1 MKLKKALLTV
11 GKNLISSGLV
21 VGTWGNISAWD
32 SKHEGFWITPSGMN
46 YLTLKEEDLVLIN
59 RQGKV
64 IEGFRKP
71 SSEFLMHLAIYAKR
85 SDVLGIVHTHSVY
98 ATAHAVA
105 RVSIPSIVED
115 LVQIVGGAVEV
126 APYSLC
132 GTQELADETSVILA
146 DKNAVLLANHG
157 VVGVGRDLAEALKV
171 CQVVEK
177 AAQIHALSRLLG
189 TPVGLGA
196 EDVEIMRRGYLET
209 YGQREVKEV

>member
-1 MKLKKALLTV
+1 MKLRKAILTV
-11 GKNLISSGLV
+11 GKNLIASGLV

-71 SSEFLMHLAIYAKR
+71 SSESLMHLAIYAKR
-85 SDVLGIVHTHSVY
+85 SDVLGIVHTHSIH

-105 RVSIPSIVED
+105 RVSIPCIVED
-115 LVQIVGGAVEV
+115 LAQIVGGAVEV
-126 APYSLC
+126 APYHLT
-132 GTQELADETSVILA
+132 GTQDLADTVSVVLA

-157 VVGVGRDLAEALKV
+157 VIGVGRDLEEALTV

-177 AAQIHALSRLLG
+177 AAQIHALSCLLG
-189 TPVGLGA
+189 TPMDLSHK
-196 EDVEIMRRGYLET
+196 DVDLMRHGYVET
-209 YGQREVKEV
+209 YGQRS

>member
-1 MKLKKALLTV
+1 MKLRKALLTV
-11 GKNLISSGLV
+11 GKNLITSGLV

-32 SKHEGFWITPSGMN
+32 SQHEGFWITPSGMN
-46 YLTLKEEDLVLIN
+46 YLTLTEKDLVLVN

-71 SSEFLMHLAIYAKR
+71 SSESLMHLAIYNKR

-105 RVSIPSIVED
+105 RVAIPSIVED
-115 LVQIVGGAVEV
+115 LAQIVGGDVEV
-126 APYSLC
+126 ATYHLT
-132 GTQELADETSVILA
+132 GTQELADVASVALT

-157 VVGVGRDLAEALKV
+157 VVGVGRDLEEALKA

-189 TPVGLGA
+189 TPMPLSSEYVDL
-196 EDVEIMRRGYLET
+196 MRLGYLET
-209 YGQREVKEV
+209 YGQRS

>member
-1 MKLKKALLTV
+1 MKLRKALLTV
-11 GKNLISSGLV
+11 GKNLITSGLV

-32 SKHEGFWITPSGMN
+32 SQHEGFWITPSGMN
-46 YLTLKEEDLVLIN
+46 YLTLTEKDLVLVN

-71 SSEFLMHLAIYAKR
+71 SSESLMHLAIYNKR

-105 RVSIPSIVED
+105 RVAIPSIVED
-115 LVQIVGGAVEV
+115 LAQIVGGDVEV
-126 APYSLC
+126 ATYHLT
-132 GTQELADETSVILA
+132 GTQELADVASVALT

-157 VVGVGRDLAEALKV
+157 VVGVGRDLEEALKA

-189 TPVGLGA
+189 TPMPLSS
-196 EDVEIMRRGYLET
+196 EDVDLMRHGYLET
-209 YGQREVKEV
+209 YGQRS